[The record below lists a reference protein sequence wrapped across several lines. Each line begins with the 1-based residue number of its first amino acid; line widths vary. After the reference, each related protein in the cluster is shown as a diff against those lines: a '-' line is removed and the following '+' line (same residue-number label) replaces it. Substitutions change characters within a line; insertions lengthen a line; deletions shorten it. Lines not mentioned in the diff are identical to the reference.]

1 MIEWMFK
8 QVFGASIFESVYSH
22 LSINLFD
29 TAGQYKSALQ
39 VVTSLYDTIIT
50 PVALSLLCIYF
61 MIGMVDKLTSEHF
74 TWDQA
79 LRQFC
84 MLLAGF
90 ALIDYG
96 LDIMN
101 WLFKIGLLL
110 TQDIHGT
117 VSSDGGTVSEETIK
131 ALYNTFLTETELT
144 QIKIF
149 EFVNTMY
156 RFVYLIIPFIISW
169 AINIVVM
176 IVVYSRVIEIY
187 ARAVFA
193 PIAFSDFF
201 QNGLHG
207 GGWRYLKSFLAV
219 ALQGALILIIT
230 TIFAKLS
237 QVLFGNFNDGIGYWA
252 AMGQHL
258 AFLISACML
267 MLKSL
272 SLSKEIVGVQ

>member
-1 MIEWMFK
+1 MIRSMFDA
-8 QVFGASIFESVYSH
+8 VFGASSFESVYSK

-29 TAGQYKSALQ
+29 SGGAYKEALK
-39 VVTSLYDTIIT
+39 VVTSLYDNIIT
-50 PVALSLLCIYF
+50 PIALSLLCIYF

-79 LRQFC
+79 MRQFC

-96 LDIMN
+96 LDLMKLLFELGISLTQEIHGSVTSDAGALSTEKLDA
-101 WLFKIGLLL
+101 LFKKFEDETKLTGLGFI
-110 TQDIHGT
+110 DNI
-117 VSSDGGTVSEETIK
+117 V
-131 ALYNTFLTETELT
+131 
-144 QIKIF
+144 
-149 EFVNTMY
+149 
-156 RFVYLIIPFIISW
+156 RFGYLMIPWAISW
-169 AINIVVM
+169 IIGMVVT

-187 ARAVFA
+187 ARACFA

-237 QVLFGNFNDGIGYWA
+237 HVLFGNFDDDIGYWA

-267 MLKSL
+267 MLRSL

>member
-1 MIEWMFK
+1 MFE
-8 QVFGASIFESVYSH
+8 QVFGASSFESVYNN

-29 TAGQYKSALQ
+29 SAGQYKEALK
-39 VVTSLYDTIIT
+39 VVTSLYDTVIT
-50 PVALSLLCIYF
+50 PIALSLLCIYF

-96 LDIMN
+96 LDLMN
-101 WLFKIGLLL
+101 LLFKLGLVL
-110 TQDIHGT
+110 TQDIHGAVT
-117 VSSDGGTVSEETIK
+117 SGTGAISEETID
-131 ALYNTFLTETELT
+131 ALYQNFLTETELT
-144 QIKIF
+144 KIKIF

-156 RFVYLIIPFIISW
+156 RFVYLIIPFVISW
-169 AINIVVM
+169 AINMVVM

-187 ARAVFA
+187 ARACFA

-237 QVLFGNFNDGIGYWA
+237 HVLFGNFNDDIGYWS